1 MNIYKFVVYS
11 LIHKY
16 SKNNTNP
23 GKREKLLQNI
33 HKMECNV
40 KKTQDEID
48 RSIFSVYFHGFTFA
62 QSQCNK
68 RTTHRTMK
76 SKARKVSIV
85 NTTMH
90 NIYLVTLCSCFGG
103 FMMFFVQIT
112 HSLIQARHLPQAG
125 YLPTLP
131 LPLIDI
137 APINGTR

>member
-62 QSQCNK
+62 
-68 RTTHRTMK
+68 
-76 SKARKVSIV
+76 
-85 NTTMH
+85 
-90 NIYLVTLCSCFGG
+90 
-103 FMMFFVQIT
+103 
-112 HSLIQARHLPQAG
+112 
-125 YLPTLP
+125 
-131 LPLIDI
+131 
-137 APINGTR
+137 